1 MAGRA
6 GRRGID
12 TIGHVVHCNNL
23 FDLPSENEYKT
34 VLHGSPQELVSKFRM
49 SYSLFLGQMIH
60 GPKTV
65 SEFLDFVQKSM
76 LFQELEET
84 IVKQKA
90 WIAEKEVDCLQKT
103 REMDGLQTP
112 PAICRRYSLA
122 EESMQMA
129 TNKRKKEYERE
140 LERIR
145 SDYPSYKSDA
155 EKVKQVDR
163 MIYDIKQDQEELLQ
177 LEAFFHERAYSILSL
192 LVDDGYATR
201 SEDFTQYELTPL
213 GNVAAAL
220 VEVHPLIMAKRFAQW
235 KWFSDFSID
244 QMIGLMACFTD
255 VNMREDRKHCYPISK
270 DGFLKAR
277 MQELVE
283 EYANYEKKEQERD
296 LRTGIQYE
304 DALNF
309 DMCDLAISWTECTE
323 ELSCKQFIQHVL
335 IAEYGISIGDFTKA
349 MLKVST
355 IAKEWSL
362 IAEAEGQVEWLY
374 KLSQVDSCI
383 LKYVTTCQSLYL

>member
-1 MAGRA
+1 
-6 GRRGID
+6 
-12 TIGHVVHCNNL
+12 
-23 FDLPSENEYKT
+23 
-34 VLHGSPQELVSKFRM
+34 
-49 SYSLFLGQMIH
+49 
-60 GPKTV
+60 
-65 SEFLDFVQKSM
+65 
-76 LFQELEET
+76 
-84 IVKQKA
+84 
-90 WIAEKEVDCLQKT
+90 
-103 REMDGLQTP
+103 
-112 PAICRRYSLA
+112 
-122 EESMQMA
+122 
-129 TNKRKKEYERE
+129 
-140 LERIR
+140 
-145 SDYPSYKSDA
+145 
-155 EKVKQVDR
+155 

-355 IAKEWSL
+355 IAKECSL